1 MGDKHRESLR
11 AAARERSAANREK
24 NRARDEKIVEDY
36 SENFMSMNEIAAK
49 HLISKD
55 TVKAILVDFGAE
67 IRPRGWTRAS
77 QILRD
82 NIEKAVKEYESGM
95 TRDALAAKWSVSN
108 STMSLEL
115 VKAGVKMRPRPG
127 HQTKYTFN

>member
-1 MGDKHRESLR
+1 MGDKQKEALR
-11 AAARERSAANREK
+11 ASARERSAANREK

-36 SENFMSMNEIAAK
+36 SENFMSMVEIGAK
-49 HLISKD
+49 YLISKD
-55 TVKAILVDFGAE
+55 TVKAILSDFGAE

-82 NIEKAVKEYESGM
+82 NIEKAIEEYKSGM
-95 TRDALAAKWSVSN
+95 TRDALAAKWNVSN
-108 STMSLEL
+108 STMSSEL
-115 VKAGVKMRPRPG
+115 IKAGVKMRPRPG